1 MNTTE
6 KLDKLSSLE
15 MAIETNRE
23 YFGNLKVSWMEQIPL
38 KIKDELD
45 KIDTEF
51 NERQEEIDK
60 QISELTEEI
69 KQDVL
74 NIGETV
80 KGTYKMAVWNKARET
95 VDMKQLKGY
104 AVAHPE
110 VNSMIKVGEPTV
122 TLRKIGKGE

>member
-6 KLDKLSSLE
+6 KLDKLSGLE
-15 MAIETNRE
+15 MVIETNRE
-23 YFGNLKVSWMEQIPL
+23 YFGGLKEEQMKQISPE
-38 KIKDELD
+38 IKEALD
-45 KIDTEF
+45 KIDVEF
-51 NERQEEIDK
+51 NERQADVGK

-80 KGTYKMAVWNKARET
+80 KGIYKMAVWNKARET

-110 VNSMIKVGEPTV
+110 VNSMIKIGEPTV
-122 TLRKIGKGE
+122 TIRKSGKGE